1 MNYKKS
7 LFLSSLVALVI
18 FFSFPTFVSA
28 ATWYISTT
36 GTDASGYGTSTGAS
50 AWRTLDYALTGSRVA
65 KGDLIEMEAGTY
77 SVYNGA
83 HTAITPAINTASGTG
98 AVIVEAYPAG
108 ASVTIDEPNAAVSV
122 YLSLSGAA
130 ATDITFKHI
139 NFTNSLSKTA
149 GYFRLYAP
157 NSLTFE
163 DCNLDASN
171 ASGNKLVTFLGGT
184 GSSTLIVKRSILRNT
199 GGTDVAIVNTLTSG
213 ANVSIESS
221 IVYDY
226 TALASISTTTNL
238 SITNSTLVGLNYPS
252 YTRAVYVLAT
262 SSTITLR
269 NNIFYMDSDP
279 AYGVIQ
285 FGNPVAGYL
294 YAINNPSQYQ
304 ITNNIWYNPHAS
316 PYGTTFPIF
325 SSYQG
330 VSTNHVFNI
339 DGSNHF
345 MDPLLVSTSTK
356 DFHLSSSSPA
366 CGHGVLAALPV
377 SDKNGEGWFG
387 KDVGAYKCFSD
398 NSQVSLQNKVAFAGD
413 SIMNTVSSPANYFST
428 ITGIPASDPSL
439 VAWSGGTMERTYNT
453 IDGLMASSSPPNTV
467 FLAVGVNNLA
477 NRYPDTVPTYPT
489 SQEYA
494 NYIVSIMSKIEH
506 WGARPVW
513 LGIGTMNY
521 LGAAPDTGVHSINN
535 AVEAT
540 CLSRGWSCGSYLN
553 QMMLNPLWQSAAPN
567 GYYDIVE
574 NVHPNIDG
582 KNLIASTAAYLYY
595 PKYSATNTPPQYSGN
610 IKIYKSGLYRYSTA
624 TSSSDVADFSV
635 SPVGGYSSNNYQD
648 YLDVVINTW
657 DKTGDQNKSW
667 TASSTAATSTTYTI
681 GDLVPNVNYT
691 FKLDSLA
698 STTAVSN
705 NSQCTNGV
713 CMSDETGHVSFTYT
727 GGYSTHTFELE
738 KVADVVPE
746 PEPTPATHRS
756 SGNSVQNQIEN
767 LLAMGNTKLADELKV
782 KYNIAS
788 SSLNSPALSTPN
800 SSSTPTFK
808 FTRDLKLGTKHA
820 EVKLL
825 QQFLNTQGF
834 LVDLTGAGSPGQET
848 SLFGKLTQQALIK
861 FQQANK
867 ITPAVGYF
875 GPVTRKVILKL
886 L

>member
-1 MNYKKS
+1 
-7 LFLSSLVALVI
+7 
-18 FFSFPTFVSA
+18 
-28 ATWYISTT
+28 
-36 GTDASGYGTSTGAS
+36 
-50 AWRTLDYALTGSRVA
+50 
-65 KGDLIEMEAGTY
+65 
-77 SVYNGA
+77 
-83 HTAITPAINTASGTG
+83 
-98 AVIVEAYPAG
+98 
-108 ASVTIDEPNAAVSV
+108 
-122 YLSLSGAA
+122 
-130 ATDITFKHI
+130 
-139 NFTNSLSKTA
+139 
-149 GYFRLYAP
+149 
-157 NSLTFE
+157 
-163 DCNLDASN
+163 
-171 ASGNKLVTFLGGT
+171 
-184 GSSTLIVKRSILRNT
+184 
-199 GGTDVAIVNTLTSG
+199 
-213 ANVSIESS
+213 
-221 IVYDY
+221 
-226 TALASISTTTNL
+226 
-238 SITNSTLVGLNYPS
+238 
-252 YTRAVYVLAT
+252 
-262 SSTITLR
+262 
-269 NNIFYMDSDP
+269 
-279 AYGVIQ
+279 
-285 FGNPVAGYL
+285 
-294 YAINNPSQYQ
+294 
-304 ITNNIWYNPHAS
+304 
-316 PYGTTFPIF
+316 
-325 SSYQG
+325 
-330 VSTNHVFNI
+330 
-339 DGSNHF
+339 
-345 MDPLLVSTSTK
+345 
-356 DFHLSSSSPA
+356 
-366 CGHGVLAALPV
+366 
-377 SDKNGEGWFG
+377 
-387 KDVGAYKCFSD
+387 
-398 NSQVSLQNKVAFAGD
+398 
-413 SIMNTVSSPANYFST
+413 
-428 ITGIPASDPSL
+428 
-439 VAWSGGTMERTYNT
+439 
-453 IDGLMASSSPPNTV
+453 
-467 FLAVGVNNLA
+467 
-477 NRYPDTVPTYPT
+477 
-489 SQEYA
+489 
-494 NYIVSIMSKIEH
+494 
-506 WGARPVW
+506 
-513 LGIGTMNY
+513 
-521 LGAAPDTGVHSINN
+521 
-535 AVEAT
+535 
-540 CLSRGWSCGSYLN
+540 
-553 QMMLNPLWQSAAPN
+553 MMLNPLWQSAAPN